1 MAVQALA
8 SFELL
13 AACNLCAKAA
23 SSALTP
29 NHLIWL
35 KAVVIPLDASNML
48 SAHVMSLTQGACCN
62 SLIVQWCFLVTALL
76 AYTRKLLV
84 GLLKEVY
91 CPVSL
96 PFSMF
101 AFLPAKIFPCR
112 RQCKQATS
120 PFKLFS

>member
-8 SFELL
+8 SFEL
-13 AACNLCAKAA
+13 AACSFCAKDM

-35 KAVVIPLDASNML
+35 EAVVSLDALSML
-48 SAHVMSLTQGACCN
+48 SAHVMSLTQGARCN
-62 SLIVQWCFLVTALL
+62 SLIVEWCFLTTALL
-76 AYTRKLLV
+76 AYTRNFWV

-96 PFSMF
+96 PFSIF
-101 AFLPAKIFPCR
+101 AFPPA
-112 RQCKQATS
+112 
-120 PFKLFS
+120 